1 MTIRSVMFAAPW
13 LLVAVISSP
22 LALATEEKGQPV
34 QKPECPKGQ
43 VWDSKSQKC
52 ALQTSAVHDSSQPE
66 Y

>member
-13 LLVAVISSP
+13 LLAAVLASP
-22 LALATEEKGQPV
+22 LALATDKEDEPV

-52 ALQTSAVHDSSQPE
+52 ALQTSAEQTHAE
-66 Y
+66 

>member
-22 LALATEEKGQPV
+22 LALAAEENGEPV

-52 ALQTSAVHDSSQPE
+52 VLQTSAVHDSSKLE
-66 Y
+66 H